1 MDDRAEGALEAGE
14 CVEDEPELR
23 VTLHVDLAWTDLA
36 DFRERIESELG
47 NPQYAAGRFAVREH
61 WLFGGGVFRYLW
73 GGEDFVP
80 LPRSTARQP
89 AIPER
94 EAIIT

>member
-47 NPQYAAGRFAVREH
+47 TPIRYWRFAVREH
-61 WLFGGGVFRYLW
+61 WLFGGESFAICGAARTSS
-73 GGEDFVP
+73 
-80 LPRSTARQP
+80 RSRARP
-89 AIPER
+89 ASSYTR
-94 EAIIT
+94 T